1 MRIEDHGDG
10 VKGVTFTFTADDN
23 FITSANIAAFARRW
37 TRYWRRPASGPWCSP
52 ARASIFCAGRVGV
65 KGLTSAADM
74 AADLGLIL
82 EVNTRLRTSKVPFVA
97 AVEGKAFGFGCGFST
112 QCDVTIAGEGARF
125 ALPEMSHRLPPLIV
139 LSYFGKFVPFKRAF
153 ELALTSREFG
163 AAEAREIGVVTEVVP
178 KGGALARAIAFAKEI
193 AAMDEASVQMLRTFA
208 RRVAGLS
215 DDHDARTASTRWP
228 SCSPRATPPA
238 DTERIHPARGGAV
251 EGGRGGAMDETI
263 LFIGVGRMGGLMAER
278 LIAAGYSVAVADLSD
293 EALAPFRDKGV
304 PAAPSGADL
313 PGRIVV
319 TMLPT
324 DVHVRAALLG
334 EGGAVG
340 RIPREVVI
348 DMSTAARARPRASRP
363 ILRHAASR

>member
-10 VKGVTFTFTADDN
+10 VKGVTFTFTANDN
-23 FITSANIAAFARRW
+23 FITSANIAAFATALDEVLATPGLR
-37 TRYWRRPASGPWCSP
+37 AVVLSGEGEH
-52 ARASIFCAGRVGV
+52 FCAGRVGV

-178 KGGALARAIAFAKEI
+178 KGGALARAIAFAREI
-193 AAMDEASVQMLRTFA
+193 AAMDEASVQMLRAFA

-215 DDHDARTASTRWP
+215 DDHDARTGLNEMAIML
-228 SCSPRATPPA
+228 A
-238 DTERIHPARGGAV
+238 ARN
-251 EGGRGGAMDETI
+251 
-263 LFIGVGRMGGLMAER
+263 
-278 LIAAGYSVAVADLSD
+278 AAG
-293 EALAPFRDKGV
+293 G
-304 PAAPSGADL
+304 
-313 PGRIVV
+313 
-319 TMLPT
+319 
-324 DVHVRAALLG
+324 H
-334 EGGAVG
+334 
-340 RIPREVVI
+340 
-348 DMSTAARARPRASRP
+348 
-363 ILRHAASR
+363 